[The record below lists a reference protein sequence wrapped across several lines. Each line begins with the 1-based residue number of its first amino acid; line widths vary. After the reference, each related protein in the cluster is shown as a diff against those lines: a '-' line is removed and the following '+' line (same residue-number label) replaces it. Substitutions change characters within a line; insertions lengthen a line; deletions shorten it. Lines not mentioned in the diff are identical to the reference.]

1 MSSKV
6 NFWKIL
12 VYLFMK

>member
-12 VYLFMK
+12 VSLFMK